1 MVRVT
6 RSNPQV
12 FKQLSARFKELDGK
26 AAKAGWFPSSVY
38 ENGTPVATAAA
49 GNEFGQTINHP
60 GGTPYKI
67 GEDGRAV
74 FVKKSEGHGL
84 PVTKPHT
91 IIIPPRPF
99 MRPTAVRE
107 KNNWIAIMRNG
118 AKAIM
123 AGKATGYQ
131 VMDALGLNAAAEIA
145 RSITQV
151 FSPPLKKSTI
161 RARLRERADKQTV
174 GLLDKPLENT
184 RLMLDSVNHT
194 VEDNFGAGQ

>member
-1 MVRVT
+1 MAKAT
-6 RSNPQV
+6 QSNPQI
-12 FKQLSARFKELDGK
+12 FEQLSARFKELDGK
-26 AAKAGWFPSSVY
+26 VAKAGWFESSVY
-38 ENGTPVATAAA
+38 ENGTPVAQVAA

-74 FVKKSEGHGL
+74 FVKKSEGNGL
-84 PVTKPHT
+84 PVTKAHT
-91 IIIPPRPF
+91 IVVPPRPF
-99 MRPTAVRE
+99 MRPTAERE
-107 KNNWIAIMRNG
+107 TNNWLSIIANG

-123 AGKATGYQ
+123 AGKATGMQ
-131 VMDALGLNAAAEIA
+131 VMDGLGLNAAAEIA

-161 RARLRERADKQTV
+161 RARLRARADKKTV
-174 GLLDKPLENT
+174 GLLDKPLEDS

-194 VEDNFGAGQ
+194 VENDYG